1 MRQGIRDTNK
11 AEYGGEMSNEGAILD
26 RIVREALAFKVG
38 HKRSQKGGSYD
49 RKEYGDSSEN

>member
-1 MRQGIRDTNK
+1 MKDGW
-11 AEYGGEMSNEGAILD
+11 GEREGAILD

-38 HKRSQKGGSYD
+38 HNRSQKGGSYD